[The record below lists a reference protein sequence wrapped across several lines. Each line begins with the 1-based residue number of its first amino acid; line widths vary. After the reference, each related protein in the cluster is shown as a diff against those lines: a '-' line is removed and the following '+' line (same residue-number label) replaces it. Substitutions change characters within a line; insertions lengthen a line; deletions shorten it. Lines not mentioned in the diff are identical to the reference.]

1 MPTHTPKCSKP
12 TVTDAM
18 AVNLTYFTMT
28 VTPVTSSPYT
38 SYPPGGWTHYM
49 LNTTSNSA
57 TALDWCT

>member
-1 MPTHTPKCSKP
+1 M
-12 TVTDAM
+12 TDAM

-28 VTPVTSSPYT
+28 VTPVTSSPFT
-38 SYPPGGWTHYM
+38 TYPPGGWTHYM